1 MRPRPRVR
9 VQGHLETY
17 DAPTHAAPSSLA
29 LFVAMLNHLFFL
41 FFFHFFFQGIRSQPQ
56 LTAEL
61 LHSFGDEA
69 HGLKS
74 GISMI
79 GCRRLALLCYKLE
92 LYGQTGT
99 HQNAQAVVTLYD
111 TYMPTILQQT
121 MQALQIALAAP

>member
-1 MRPRPRVR
+1 MRVRPRVR
-9 VQGHLETY
+9 VQGRLETY
-17 DAPTHAAPSSLA
+17 DAPTHAALSSLA
-29 LFVAMLNHLFFL
+29 LFVAMIIISFL
-41 FFFHFFFQGIRSQPQ
+41 FFSFPKGIRSQPQ